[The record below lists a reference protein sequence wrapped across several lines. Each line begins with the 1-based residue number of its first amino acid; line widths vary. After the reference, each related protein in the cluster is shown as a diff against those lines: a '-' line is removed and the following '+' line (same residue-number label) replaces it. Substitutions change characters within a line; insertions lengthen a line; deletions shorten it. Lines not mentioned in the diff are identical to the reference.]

1 MAELGRDQWDNL
13 VIALVDLEA
22 IGNEGMALTGY
33 CGRGATTRECVAFVV
48 ADPAAAVLNFGR
60 RLETA
65 LNIAGLDDFD
75 PDQFFD
81 NVRTDNMGRD
91 VLLYFP
97 SVTVAE
103 GE

>member
-1 MAELGRDQWDNL
+1 MTALSRDQWDDL

-22 IGNEGMALTGY
+22 IENEDMALTGY

-48 ADPAAAVLNFGR
+48 ADPAAGVLNFGR
-60 RLETA
+60 HLEAA

-81 NVRTDNMGRD
+81 NVRSDMGRD

-97 SVTVAE
+97 SVTVDE